1 MATETQKLSDTNPAL
16 ENPKKTLDPSPIPPT
31 ATNPDRPEDPPTD
44 TPSDPAPSSE
54 VVSEENGSKA
64 DSEDPKTAA
73 GSEAGDGAA
82 PANSIQKKM
91 RRAERFGI
99 SVQMT
104 EEEKRNSRAERFG
117 TVSTSHGSEASK
129 KSEEQKRKARAE
141 RFGLSGPAVAGD
153 ENAKKKARLARFAP
167 ISKTDTKTD
176 PMEEE
181 KRKARALRF
190 SKAST
195 GSLSQVNDKGN
206 IEPKAAIAGSAG
218 GGV

>member
-16 ENPKKTLDPSPIPPT
+16 ENPKKTLDPSPVPPT

-44 TPSDPAPSSE
+44 IPSDPAPSSE

-82 PANSIQKKM
+82 PATAIQKKM

-104 EEEKRNSRAERFG
+104 EEEKRNS
-117 TVSTSHGSEASK
+117 
-129 KSEEQKRKARAE
+129 RAE

-176 PMEEE
+176 PMEDE
-181 KRKARALRF
+181 KRRQGHSGMF

-206 IEPKAAIAGSAG
+206 IEPAAIAGSAG